1 MPPRLRH
8 AGLRTVGLRIAGAP
22 LVALLVPLYLH
33 ASPSP
38 TLAGYS
44 GPYLALLLVATGGA
58 AATAWWIGRRC
69 ERAGHLRPAFAFL
82 AVVGTTFATL
92 ALAELGLRASPLDD
106 TFADLAR
113 FGHERSPLLGFE
125 ARANHRWEL
134 DGARFSTDERRFRT
148 RPAGPIAWDEP
159 GTRIAVVGG
168 SSAFGFGLDDDETWP
183 HRLEVSLREQGH
195 EVEVA
200 NAANQ
205 GHNSFQTLVRTYL
218 RVLPL
223 GPDWV
228 VLYESRNDAGSQ
240 PLPPTGAFLPE
251 QAVPWTTTG
260 YLSVRYPDH
269 GPYLRTLV
277 VYLSYRAL
285 RARLPQL
292 GGSGSSGS
300 SGSSDWY
307 PLRAAPV
314 VPLPARDVIL
324 ANAESYIRNVRTLL
338 DTCRRRDARLVL
350 VTFLFDTDRAR
361 GPLSHALLLHNELLR
376 ELARS
381 EGVALIDLEREFG
394 SVADKR
400 SYFFEDA
407 YHPSERGA
415 AYIAARIA
423 SHFGRLLG
431 EHAAP

>member
-1 MPPRLRH
+1 V
-8 AGLRTVGLRIAGAP
+8 GLRTVGAP
-22 LVALLVPLYLH
+22 LAALLVPLYLH
-33 ASPSP
+33 SSPHP
-38 TLAGYS
+38 VLAGYS
-44 GPYLALLLVATGGA
+44 GAYLALLLSATAGA
-58 AATAWWIGRRC
+58 LATAWWIGLRC

-82 AVVGTTFATL
+82 TVLGATVGVL
-92 ALAELGLRASPLDD
+92 VIAELVLRASPLDD

-125 ARANHRWEL
+125 ARARHHWEL

-183 HRLEVSLREQGH
+183 HRLELALGEQGH
-195 EVEVA
+195 DVEVA

-228 VLYESRNDAGSQ
+228 VFYESRNDAGSQ
-240 PLPPTGAFLPE
+240 PLPPTGAFVSE
-251 QAVPWTTTG
+251 EAVPWTTTG
-260 YLSVRYPDH
+260 YLSTRFPDY

-285 RARLPQL
+285 RGRLPRL
-292 GGSGSSGS
+292 GGA
-300 SGSSDWY
+300 DWY
-307 PLRAAPV
+307 PLHTAPAA
-314 VPLPARDVIL
+314 PLPARDVIL
-324 ANAESYIRNVRTLL
+324 ANAASYIRNVRTLL
-338 DTCRRRDARLVL
+338 DACRREGARLVL

-361 GPLSHALLLHNELLR
+361 GPLSRALLLHNELLR
-376 ELARS
+376 QLAQE
-381 EGVALIDLEREFG
+381 EGVALIDLEREFAA
-394 SVADKR
+394 VPEKHL
-400 SYFFEDA
+400 YFFEDA

-415 AYIAARIA
+415 GYIAERLAA
-423 SHFGRLLG
+423 HFGPLLR
-431 EHAAP
+431 EQVDRPEPLP